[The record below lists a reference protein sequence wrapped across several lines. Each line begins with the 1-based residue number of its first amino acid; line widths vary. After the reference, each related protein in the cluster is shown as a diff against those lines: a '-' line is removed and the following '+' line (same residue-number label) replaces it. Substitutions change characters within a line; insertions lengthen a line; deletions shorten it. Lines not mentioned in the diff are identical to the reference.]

1 MKKVLSLVF
10 AVLLSLAF
18 VACGDSATKT
28 KKATTDN
35 AGTCVPAPGEIC

>member
-18 VACGDSATKT
+18 VACDD
-28 KKATTDN
+28 TTED
-35 AGTCVPAPGEIC
+35 AGSTGSVCVPAPGEIC